1 MRFAAAVSDQIG
13 FRSVCAAYENWKRF
27 NVMRPTQS
35 QPAQSNRE
43 TITFRL
49 LGQVGATDF
58 FTWMERHAGKL
69 GVEFDM
75 IEALPH
81 RVSIRARGAEEM
93 VDAFA
98 LACSLGPRSVCV
110 EMLEFTGTSSNA
122 PRDEKSGIPQK
133 TT

>member
-1 MRFAAAVSDQIG
+1 MNPMQS
-13 FRSVCAAYENWKRF
+13 RS
-27 NVMRPTQS
+27 
-35 QPAQSNRE
+35 AQSHRE

-49 LGQVGATDF
+49 LGQVEAADF

-81 RVSIRARGAEEM
+81 RVSIRASGAEEM

-98 LACSLGPRSVCV
+98 LACSLGPQSVCV
-110 EMLEFTGTSSNA
+110 EVLQFIGMSANA
-122 PRDEKSGIPQK
+122 PRDEKSGISRK